1 MSQPTERTYTVT
13 FTTSATLTYTMF
25 GDEMAEVMGG
35 IPDDLAAALDKGG
48 EIDGSVDVAALV
60 DFLKRDGYGHF
71 EQAVHVTQVHPSR
84 RP

>member
-25 GDEMAEVMGG
+25 GDEIAELMGG
-35 IPDDLAAALDKGG
+35 IPEDLAAALDKGG
-48 EIDGSVDVAALV
+48 EVDARVDVAALV

-71 EQAVHVTQVHPSR
+71 DEAVHITRVHA
-84 RP
+84 